1 MRFRVTVPASAGNAG
16 PGFDSFGLAYGLYNE
31 VVVDTEKPGTF
42 QAEGEGVRQLERG
55 ASNLVS
61 VAMKVFSRETDR
73 ALPEHGLHLINRI
86 PFGRGLGSSAAAI
99 VGGMAAADTLTG
111 AGLSRNELMA
121 LALKVENHPDNLS
134 AAIHG
139 GAVLT
144 VFHDSVRGP
153 FQCLPLTVPGDWRA
167 VLFVPE
173 QVSPT
178 EEARALLPKEVP
190 RRHAIF
196 NHSRV
201 GLLVAAFLK
210 GEPEHLGLAMQDR
223 LHQPYR
229 AKLFP
234 AMGRLMKSAVD
245 AGAWG
250 SCLSGA
256 GPTILAL
263 TGQHRTGPVSS
274 AMEETAKTLGVNGR
288 SLILEIPASGFRVE
302 EHAEE

>member
-16 PGFDSFGLAYGLYNE
+16 PGFDCFGLAYSLYNE
-31 VVVDTEKPGTF
+31 VIVDTEKPGAF
-42 QAEGEGVRQLERG
+42 QAEGEGVDELEG
-55 ASNLVS
+55 AASNLVS
-61 VAMKVFSRETDR
+61 RAMQVFSRETDR

-99 VGGMAAADTLTG
+99 VGGMAAADALTG
-111 AGLSRNELMA
+111 ARLSRDELMA

-153 FQCLPLTVPGDWRA
+153 FQCVQLPVPSDWRA

-173 QVSPT
+173 QVSLT
-178 EEARALLPKEVP
+178 EEARALLPREVP

-201 GLLVAAFLK
+201 GLLVAAFLN

-229 AKLFP
+229 AELFP
-234 AMGRLMKSAVD
+234 AMGRLMKSAVE

-256 GPTILAL
+256 GPAILAM
-263 TGQHRTGPVSS
+263 TGQGRTGAVSS
-274 AMEETAKTLGVNGR
+274 ALEETASALGVSGR
-288 SLILEIPASGFRVE
+288 SLVLEIPASGFRVE
-302 EHAEE
+302 EQEN

>member
-1 MRFRVTVPASAGNAG
+1 MRLCVTVPASAGNAG
-16 PGFDSFGLAYGLYNE
+16 PGFDSFGLAYGLHNE
-31 VVVDTEKPGTF
+31 VVVDTEKPGAF
-42 QAEGEGVRQLERG
+42 QVEGEGVEELERG
-55 ASNLVS
+55 AANLVS
-61 VAMKVFSRETDR
+61 LAMQVFSQETDR

-99 VGGMAAADTLTG
+99 VGGMAAADALTG
-111 AGLSRNELMA
+111 AGLSRDELMA

-144 VFHDSVRGP
+144 VFHDSIRGP
-153 FQCLPLTVPGDWRA
+153 FQCVQLPVPSDWRA
-167 VLFVPE
+167 VLFVPD

-178 EEARALLPKEVP
+178 EEARALLPREVP

-201 GLLVAAFLK
+201 GLLVAAFLN

-229 AKLFP
+229 AELFP
-234 AMGRLMKSAVD
+234 AMGRLMKSAAE

-256 GPTILAL
+256 GPAILAI
-263 TGQHRTGPVSS
+263 TGKNRTGKVSS
-274 AMEETAKTLGVNGR
+274 AMEETASGLAVNGR
-288 SLILEIPASGFRVE
+288 SLVLEFSGWGFQVDKR
-302 EHAEE
+302 AD

>member
-1 MRFRVTVPASAGNAG
+1 MRFHVTVPASAGNVG
-16 PGFDSFGLAYGLYNE
+16 PGFDSFGLAYSLYNE

-42 QAEGEGVRQLERG
+42 QAEGEGVDQLERG
-55 ASNLVS
+55 AANLVS
-61 VAMKVFSRETDR
+61 LAMKVFSRETDR

-99 VGGMAAADTLTG
+99 VGGMAAADALTG
-111 AGLSRNELMA
+111 AHLSRDELMA

-153 FQCLPLTVPGDWRA
+153 FTCLQLPVATDWRA
-167 VLFVPE
+167 VLFVPD
-173 QVSPT
+173 QISLT
-178 EEARALLPKEVP
+178 DEARALLPKEVP

-210 GEPEHLGLAMQDR
+210 GEPRQLGLAMEDR

-234 AMGRLMKSAVD
+234 AMGRLMKSAVE

-256 GPTILAL
+256 GPAILAL
-263 TGQHRTGPVSS
+263 TGDDRTGEVSS
-274 AMEETAKTLGVNGR
+274 AMEETASALSVSGR
-288 SLILEIPASGFRVE
+288 SLVLEFPASGFRVE
-302 EHAEE
+302 ERAN

>member
-1 MRFRVTVPASAGNAG
+1 MRLRVTVPASAGNAG
-16 PGFDSFGLAYGLYNE
+16 PGFDSFGLAYALYNE

-42 QAEGEGVRQLERG
+42 QAEGEGVDQLEQG

-61 VAMKVFSRETDR
+61 LAMKVFSRETDR

-99 VGGMAAADTLTG
+99 VGGMAAADALTG
-111 AGLSRNELMA
+111 AELSRDEMLR
-121 LALKVENHPDNLS
+121 LALKVENHPDNVS

-144 VFHDSVRGP
+144 VFHDSVRGA
-153 FQCLPLTVPGDWRA
+153 FTCLQLPVPADWRA
-167 VLFVPE
+167 VLFVPD

-178 EEARALLPKEVP
+178 DEARALLPTEVP

-210 GEPEHLGLAMQDR
+210 GEPGHLSLAMQDR

-234 AMGRLMKSAVD
+234 AMGRLMKSAVE

-256 GPTILAL
+256 GPAILAITARDS
-263 TGQHRTGPVSS
+263 TGAVSS
-274 AMEETAKTLGVNGR
+274 GMSEAARALGVNGR
-288 SLILEIPASGFRVE
+288 SLVLEFPGSGFQVE
-302 EHAEE
+302 EQAG

>member
-1 MRFRVTVPASAGNAG
+1 MRLRITVPASAGNAG
-16 PGFDSFGLAYGLYNE
+16 PGFDSFGLAYGLHNE
-31 VVVDTEKPGTF
+31 VVVDTEKPGAF
-42 QAEGEGVRQLERG
+42 EAEGEGAELLEQG
-55 ASNLVS
+55 AANLVTLS
-61 VAMKVFSRETDR
+61 MKVFSRETDR

-99 VGGMAAADTLTG
+99 VGGMAAADALTE
-111 AGLSRNELMA
+111 AGLSRHELLE

-153 FQCLPLTVPGDWRA
+153 FTCLQIPVPQHWHA
-167 VLFVPE
+167 VLFIPE

-178 EEARALLPKEVP
+178 DEARALLPMEVP

-201 GLLVAAFLK
+201 GLLVAAFLNNQ
-210 GEPEHLGLAMQDR
+210 PEHLGLAMQDR

-234 AMGRLMKSAVD
+234 AMGRLMKSAAD

-256 GPTILAL
+256 GPSILAVAAENK
-263 TGQHRTGPVSS
+263 TAAVSS
-274 AMEETAKTLGVNGR
+274 AMQDTAAGLGVKGR
-288 SLILEIPASGFRVE
+288 ALVLEFPASGFRVE
-302 EHAEE
+302 QAGD

>member
-1 MRFRVTVPASAGNAG
+1 MRFQVTVPASAGNAG
-16 PGFDSFGLAYGLYNE
+16 PGFDSFGIAYALYNE
-31 VVVDTEKPGTF
+31 VIVDTEKLGAL
-42 QAEGEGVRQLERG
+42 QVEGEGVAQLQSG
-55 ASNLVS
+55 AANLVS
-61 VAMKVFSRETDR
+61 LAMKVFSRETDR
-73 ALPEHGLHLINRI
+73 ALPEHGLHLVNRI
-86 PFGRGLGSSAAAI
+86 PFGRGMGSSAAAI
-99 VGGMAAADTLTG
+99 VGGMAAADALTG
-111 AGLSRNELMA
+111 AQVSRDELLR

-144 VFHDSVRGP
+144 VFRDSVRGP
-153 FQCLPLTVPGDWRA
+153 FTCLQLPVPTEWRA
-167 VLFVPE
+167 VLFIPD

-178 EEARALLPKEVP
+178 DEARALLPNDVP

-201 GLLVAAFLK
+201 GLLVAAFLQ
-210 GEPEHLGLAMQDR
+210 GEPKHLEWAMEDR

-229 AKLFP
+229 ARLFP
-234 AMGRLMKSAVD
+234 AMGRLIQSAVA

-263 TGQHRTGPVSS
+263 TAEGRTGAVST
-274 AMEETAKTLGVNGR
+274 ALEETAQSLGVSGR
-288 SLILEIPASGFRVE
+288 SLVLKIPGSGFRVQ
-302 EHAEE
+302 

>member
-1 MRFRVTVPASAGNAG
+1 MRFHVTVPASAGNVG

-31 VVVDTEKPGTF
+31 IIVDTEKPGAF
-42 QAEGEGVRQLERG
+42 QAEGEGVDQLEAG
-55 ASNLVS
+55 AANLVS
-61 VAMKVFSRETDR
+61 LAMKVFSRETDR
-73 ALPEHGLHLINRI
+73 ALPEHGLQLINRI

-99 VGGMAAADTLTG
+99 VGGMAAADALTG
-111 AGLSRNELMA
+111 ARLSRDELMA
-121 LALKVENHPDNLS
+121 LALKLENHPDNVS

-153 FQCLPLTVPGDWRA
+153 FTCLQLPVPSDWRA
-167 VLFVPE
+167 VLFVPD

-178 EEARALLPKEVP
+178 EEARALLPREVP

-201 GLLVAAFLK
+201 GLLVAAFLN

-229 AKLFP
+229 AQLFP
-234 AMGRLMKSAVD
+234 TMGRLMKSAVE

-256 GPTILAL
+256 GPAILAM
-263 TGQHRTGPVSS
+263 TEEARTADVSS
-274 AMEETAKTLGVNGR
+274 AMEETASGLGVNGS
-288 SLILEIPASGFRVE
+288 SLVLDLPGSGFRLR
-302 EHAEE
+302 